1 MFKLYAF
8 GAIFLVLATVT
19 GGLYY
24 EWNSMKAE
32 IVEQK
37 ALNAALD
44 LKTKEQDKVIEQQAN
59 DFKLQNEIRDDLQVK
74 LDQRQ
79 KQIEETEN
87 KFNKVSRLLGQRDI
101 GKLAAARPEAIERI
115 VNKGSINV
123 VRCFEI
129 ASGKEL
135 TEEEKNAQKPSQL
148 NTSCPNIANPNRITE

>member
-59 DFKLQNEIRDDLQVK
+59 DFKLQNEITDDLQVK

-87 KFNKVSRLLGQRDI
+87 KFNKVSRLLGQR
-101 GKLAAARPEAIERI
+101 A
-115 VNKGSINV
+115 INV